1 MEKGYKTYVL
11 NRRGKKGLEV
21 GLVEQMPF
29 ALEDGLKATGE
40 NYEKASADWG
50 EHVVVG
56 NGGKLITGQNPA
68 SATAT
73 GEAILKSLE

>member
-1 MEKGYKTYVL
+1 MEKGYKIYVL
-11 NRRGKKGLEV
+11 NSRRKKGLEV
-21 GLVEQMPF
+21 GLVAQMPF
-29 ALEDGLKATGE
+29 ALEDGLKATSGK
-40 NYEKASADWG
+40 YEKASADWG
-50 EHVVVG
+50 EHDVVA